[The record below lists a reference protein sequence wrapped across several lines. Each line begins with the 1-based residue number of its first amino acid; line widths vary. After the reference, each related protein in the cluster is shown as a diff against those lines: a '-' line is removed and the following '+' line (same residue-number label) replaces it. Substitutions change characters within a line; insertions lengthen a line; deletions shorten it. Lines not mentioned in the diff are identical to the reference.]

1 MKKSNRAA
9 ESATNGDLER
19 MVEPL
24 ASFICA
30 TEKPKAAL
38 ASVLALLCSEIA
50 QTNRAASSFFAT
62 LSEVH

>member
-1 MKKSNRAA
+1 MNKINLTLKAA
-9 ESATNGDLER
+9 TDNDLER

-38 ASVLALLCSEIA
+38 ATALALLYSEIA

-62 LSEVH
+62 LSELH

>member
-1 MKKSNRAA
+1 MNKINRNL
-9 ESATNGDLER
+9 ETATDNDLER

-30 TEKPKAAL
+30 TDRPKAAL
-38 ASVLALLCSEIA
+38 ARALALLCSEIA

-62 LSEVH
+62 LSEIN